1 MKSVKESLL
10 ERTSVR
16 RYEREAI
23 PEEKMEFIFEAI
35 RNTPTSY
42 NGQQFSVIDIS
53 DQTLKEQ
60 LYELTNQKQLKTCN
74 RLLIFLSDY
83 NKISLLAKKKGI
95 DMPGIS
101 NTMDGVII
109 GVIDASLAMMSAVV
123 AAESVGLG
131 SNCVG
136 YLRTVD
142 PAKVAE
148 LLKLPKGV
156 FVVCGLA
163 IGIPREHPDL
173 KPKQPLKAMVYKNSY
188 EQDEAKLTE
197 ELAAYDETV
206 TEYNRTRAG
215 GTSDNDWCAH
225 ILDYYRHACDYRI
238 LDYLKAQGYDI
249 DR

>member
-23 PEEKMEFIFEAI
+23 PEETMEFIYNAI

-42 NGQQFSVIDIS
+42 NGQQFSVIDIN
-53 DQTLKEQ
+53 DQELKEK
-60 LYELTNQKQLKTCN
+60 LYELTGQKQLKTCN
-74 RLLIFLSDY
+74 RLLIFCSDY
-83 NKISLLAKKKGI
+83 HKISLLAKEKGL
-95 DMPGIS
+95 DMPPFTD
-101 NTMDGVII
+101 TMDGTII
-109 GVIDASLAMMSAVV
+109 GIIDASLAMMSAVV
-123 AAESVGLG
+123 AAESAGLG

-148 LLKLPKGV
+148 LLHLPDGV

-163 IGIPREHPDL
+163 IGVPREHPDL
-173 KPKQPLKAMVYKNSY
+173 KPKQEKDTVFFKNSY
-188 EQDEAKLTE
+188 SQDSETLIKDLVE
-197 ELAAYDETV
+197 YDKV
-206 TEYNRTRAG
+206 VKHYNETRAG
-215 GTSDNDWCAH
+215 GTTDNDWCGH
-225 ILDYYRHACDYRI
+225 ILEYYRHAMDYKI

-249 DR
+249 KK

>member
-10 ERTSVR
+10 ERASVR
-16 RYEREAI
+16 RYEYDAI
-23 PEEKMEFIFEAI
+23 PEEKMQFIFDAI

-53 DQTLKEQ
+53 DSELKEK
-60 LYELTNQKQLKTCN
+60 LYELTGQKQLKTCN
-74 RLLIFLSDY
+74 RLLMFLSDY
-83 NKISLLAKKKGI
+83 NKIALLAKKKGLE
-95 DMPGIS
+95 MPPFT

-163 IGIPREHPDL
+163 IGVPREHPDL
-173 KPKQPLKAMVYKNSY
+173 KPKQPENIMVHKNCY
-188 EQDEAKLTE
+188 EQNVDKLVD
-197 ELAAYDETV
+197 ELAKYDEVV
-206 TEYNRTRAG
+206 TEYNKTRSG
-215 GTSDNDWCAH
+215 HTTDNDWCGH

-238 LDYLKAQGYDI
+238 LDYLKAQGYDVKK
-249 DR
+249 

>member
-23 PEEKMEFIFEAI
+23 PQETMDFIYDAI

-42 NGQQFSVIDIS
+42 NGQQFSVIDID
-53 DQTLKEQ
+53 DQELKEK
-60 LYELTNQKQLKTCN
+60 LYELTGQKQLKTCN
-74 RLLIFLSDY
+74 RLLIFCSDY
-83 NKISLLAKKKGI
+83 HKMELLAKEKGLE
-95 DMPGIS
+95 MPKFTD
-101 NTMDGVII
+101 TMDGTII
-109 GVIDASLAMMSAVV
+109 GIIDASLAMMSAVV
-123 AAESVGLG
+123 AAEAAGLG

-148 LLKLPKGV
+148 LLNLPKGV

-163 IGIPREHPDL
+163 LGIPREHPDL
-173 KPKQPLKAMVYKNSY
+173 KPKQGNDTVFFKNSY
-188 EQDEAKLTE
+188 TNNAEKLIKDLME
-197 ELAAYDETV
+197 YDKVVKHYNET
-206 TEYNRTRAG
+206 RSG
-215 GTSDNDWCAH
+215 GTTENDWCGH
-225 ILDYYRHACDYRI
+225 ILEYYRHAMDYRI

-249 DR
+249 KK

>member
-1 MKSVKESLL
+1 MKDVKESLL
-10 ERTSVR
+10 RRTSVR

-23 PEEKMEFIFEAI
+23 PQETMDFIYEAV

-53 DQTLKEQ
+53 DQALKEE
-60 LYELTNQKQLKTCN
+60 LYALTNQKQLKTCN
-74 RLLIFLSDY
+74 RLLIFCSDY
-83 NKISLLAKKKGI
+83 NKIRLLADRKGLE
-95 DMPGIS
+95 MPPFPD
-101 NTMDGVII
+101 TMDAVTI
-109 GVIDASLAMMSAVV
+109 GIIDASLAMMSAVV
-123 AAESVGLG
+123 AAQASGLG

-142 PAKVAE
+142 PAAVAK
-148 LLKLPKGV
+148 LLHLPKGV

-163 IGIPREHPDL
+163 LGIPREQPDL
-173 KPKQPLKAMVYKNSY
+173 KPKQPKELVFFPNRYLEDETAMT
-188 EQDEAKLTE
+188 D

-206 TEYNRTRAG
+206 QHYNRTRAG

-249 DR
+249 KK

>member
-10 ERTSVR
+10 DRTSVR

-23 PEEKMEFIFEAI
+23 PEEKMQFIFEAI

-42 NGQQFSVIDIS
+42 NGQQFSVIDID
-53 DQTLKEQ
+53 DQELKEK

-83 NKISLLAKKKGI
+83 NKIELLARKKSLN
-95 DMPGIS
+95 MPEIT

-163 IGIPREHPDL
+163 IGVPREHPDL
-173 KPKQPLKAMVYKNSY
+173 KPKEPQSTVFFKNCY
-188 EQDEAKLTE
+188 EQDTERLISDLAK
-197 ELAAYDETV
+197 YDEEV
-206 TEYNRTRAG
+206 SEYNRTRSG
-215 GTSDNDWCAH
+215 GTTDNDWCGH
-225 ILDYYRHACDYRI
+225 ILGYYDHALAYRI
-238 LDYLKAQGYDI
+238 LDYLKAQGYDVN
-249 DR
+249 R